1 MSLLEDDLGN
11 VGLLLRGNH
20 QTKTILPVRPQLLM
34 LQKRDWYTS
43 QIGWHEVISLHTKK
57 KYYK

>member
-43 QIGWHEVISLHTKK
+43 QIG
-57 KYYK
+57 